1 MSFVISCPP
10 LRKKQESAKLASDGI
25 PRRPGVEMTQTNM
38 DQLHNYGRRLTLLES
53 VNYKN
58 QLSWKILLTTS
69 FLYLVPSF
77 QFTLFAYYQFR

>member
-1 MSFVISCPP
+1 MSFIISCS

-77 QFTLFAYYQFR
+77 QFTLFAYYQFW